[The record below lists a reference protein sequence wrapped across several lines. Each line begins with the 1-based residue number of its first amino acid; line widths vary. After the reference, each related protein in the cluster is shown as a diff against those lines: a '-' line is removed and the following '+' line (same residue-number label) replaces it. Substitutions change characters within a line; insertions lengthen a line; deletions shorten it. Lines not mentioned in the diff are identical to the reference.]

1 MKKAVWM
8 RLGVTVMLSEGEI
21 TEIEKGS
28 PVGKGLIQD
37 LFNIGKFSLDGETYI
52 PGCPAGDR
60 EWPIEEDV
68 EYTF

>member
-28 PVGKGLIQD
+28 PVGKLSLIH
-37 LFNIGKFSLDGETYI
+37 I
-52 PGCPAGDR
+52 
-60 EWPIEEDV
+60 
-68 EYTF
+68 